1 MAHGYYYALGLFLS
15 TLFGA
20 IITTHFNY
28 QVETH
33 TVISCTFLI
42 ARQLHSLEP
51 RRRRGKRAPG
61 IHCLR
66 MRLIITQNHVDLCR

>member
-33 TVISCTFLI
+33 TAISFLY
-42 ARQLHSLEP
+42 AAYS
-51 RRRRGKRAPG
+51 
-61 IHCLR
+61 
-66 MRLIITQNHVDLCR
+66 

>member
-33 TVISCTFLI
+33 TAISFLH
-42 ARQLHSLEP
+42 AAYSYRQLSISTRVELWP
-51 RRRRGKRAPG
+51 
-61 IHCLR
+61 
-66 MRLIITQNHVDLCR
+66 

>member
-1 MAHGYYYALGLFLS
+1 LTVSQDGLLVLSDSSLQEPMAHGYYYALGLFLS

-33 TVISCTFLI
+33 TAISFLY
-42 ARQLHSLEP
+42 AAYS
-51 RRRRGKRAPG
+51 
-61 IHCLR
+61 
-66 MRLIITQNHVDLCR
+66 